1 MPVVY
6 IDVLFVVNL
15 LINYILLKA
24 CCIFVNLKQNIWR
37 IGFGAFVGACY
48 AVLIFFPDFTLL
60 YSTLFKL
67 LISMIIVAVSFPFY
81 CLKSYLKTLL
91 IFYMVSFGFGGCVL
105 GVFYFSDI
113 GARLGAVYSNGI
125 FYFNLPWMVLVL
137 SGILFYITMKLF
149 SVISSRISHTRNL
162 RKKLYLSFEDK
173 TAELTALFDT
183 GNSLIDPVS
192 LRPVIIVEYKMV
204 KNLFSE
210 DIKSA
215 LERIGKENITWIM
228 SEVAQRGLP
237 ARLIPFSSLG
247 KENGMLIGFVP
258 DRAEIHD
265 DCGVKVLEK
274 CVVGIYERQLSRD
287 NSYGALLNPYL

>member
-1 MPVVY
+1 
-6 IDVLFVVNL
+6 
-15 LINYILLKA
+15 
-24 CCIFVNLKQNIWR
+24 
-37 IGFGAFVGACY
+37 
-48 AVLIFFPDFTLL
+48 
-60 YSTLFKL
+60 
-67 LISMIIVAVSFPFY
+67 
-81 CLKSYLKTLL
+81 
-91 IFYMVSFGFGGCVL
+91 
-105 GVFYFSDI
+105 
-113 GARLGAVYSNGI
+113 
-125 FYFNLPWMVLVL
+125 
-137 SGILFYITMKLF
+137 
-149 SVISSRISHTRNL
+149 
-162 RKKLYLSFEDK
+162 
-173 TAELTALFDT
+173 
-183 GNSLIDPVS
+183 
-192 LRPVIIVEYKMV
+192 MV

-237 ARLIPFSSLG
+237 ARLIQFSSLG